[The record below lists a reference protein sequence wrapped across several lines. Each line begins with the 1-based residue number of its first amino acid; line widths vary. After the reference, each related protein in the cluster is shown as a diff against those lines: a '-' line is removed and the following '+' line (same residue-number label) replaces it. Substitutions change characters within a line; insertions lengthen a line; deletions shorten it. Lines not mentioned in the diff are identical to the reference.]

1 MEMYYSSMPL
11 KENKIFSIETH
22 RHANVFV
29 IRGIE
34 DCIATINITPGK
46 MFCGELLLRSFF
58 NDKMYELRVWNPFRS
73 KLAAAI
79 LNGIDS
85 IGIIPGNKVLYLGA
99 STGTT
104 ISHISDIV
112 GSKGCIYGVE
122 YSNSCAYQLF
132 HLSTQRTNIIPIID
146 DARYPLRYKMLVPM
160 VDVAIIDV
168 SQKDQ
173 IEILAIN
180 TLFFLKTG
188 GNIMVTLKSDSI
200 DSISPEI
207 LFAKHVDKLRKFG
220 FSLFE
225 QITLEPYERGHMLI
239 RGKLSDPVFLFN
251 QLTRFT
257 KLIN

>member
-1 MEMYYSSMPL
+1 MVV
-11 KENKIFSIETH
+11 KQNKIFSIETH
-22 RHANVFV
+22 RHSNVYV

-46 MFCGELLLRSFF
+46 IFCGELLLKSFF
-58 NDKMYELRVWNPFRS
+58 NDRIYELRVWNPFRS
-73 KLAAAI
+73 KLAAAV

-85 IGIIPGNKVLYLGA
+85 IGLIPGNKVLYLGA

-112 GSKGCIYGVE
+112 GTKGCIYGIE
-122 YSNSCAYQLF
+122 YSSSCAYQLF
-132 HLSTQRTNIIPIID
+132 HLSSYRTNVIPILE
-146 DARYPLRYKMLVPM
+146 DARYPLRYKMLIPM
-160 VDVAIIDV
+160 VDVIIIDV

-180 TLFFLKTG
+180 SLFFLKNG
-188 GNIMVTLKSDSI
+188 GNVIVTLKSDSI
-200 DSISPEI
+200 DAISPEI
-207 LFAKHVDKLRKFG
+207 LFAKQVDKLRKFG

-225 QITLEPYERGHMLI
+225 QITLEPYERNHMLI

-257 KLIN
+257 KLTN